1 MTWLLTIIAWLGTTA
16 VLAPLCFFA
25 VIGLAG
31 PHGGI
36 LPESLHRPVLL
47 VAWILLLAV
56 PVWVAHLVHQRLAA
70 RK

>member
-16 VLAPLCFFA
+16 VLVPLCFFT
-25 VIGLAG
+25 VIALAG

-36 LPESLHRPVLL
+36 LPASLHRPLLL
-47 VAWILLLAV
+47 VAWALLLAV
-56 PVWVAHLVHQRLAA
+56 PVWVAYLVHQRLAA